1 MFGLCRAQW
10 TKAESPNKETGCV
23 AHRWPHTLSVCLR
36 SPLRGLYK
44 IIKPI
49 AELDVWL

>member
-1 MFGLCRAQW
+1 MVRTVPGAVDEGRI
-10 TKAESPNKETGCV
+10 PNKETGCV

-49 AELDVWL
+49 AELNVWL